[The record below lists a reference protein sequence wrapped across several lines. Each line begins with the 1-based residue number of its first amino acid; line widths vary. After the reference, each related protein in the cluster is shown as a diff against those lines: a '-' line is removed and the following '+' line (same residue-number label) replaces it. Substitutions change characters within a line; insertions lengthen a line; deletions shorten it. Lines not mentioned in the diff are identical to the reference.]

1 MSSADSLSGINEAGV
16 WEITLTGGTYTSSA
30 RSATFASIESL
41 SGSGYNDTF
50 RFKDGASL
58 NGSVDGRGGT
68 DTLDF
73 SDYTTG
79 IVATLLNGFI
89 NVIHAGVTSIENIF
103 GGSGNDNLTG
113 DNGDNVLSGGAGDD
127 EIYGL
132 GGNDTLSSGSGHNI
146 LSGGDGDD
154 LIKSEPGSI
163 NVLYGGNGYDTA
175 YIYTG
180 SSYTVPLNDIENLT
194 VEPTPEPEHIIPTTG
209 GTTIAAPEK
218 AKARVLV
225 INVITGQLEALI
237 AKGYAAIILRLPEG
251 NQTYFSFINGEIA
264 SLAYFDTFELPDD
277 LPVDTSLLFG
287 IEVSLTQ
294 NNLPDEQAKEG
305 MIISFVVPQEFNPD
319 DLMIEFWNK
328 KSQTWVE
335 VPSWYEAFL
344 KVTTDDCVF
353 KGLDKNGNKDCLFTK
368 MNHTGSIGRIYAIA
382 STAGKY
388 ALVVK
393 GQKVDL
399 SSTTD
404 IASIRLSN
412 GATVQM
418 QSGKGTLVVLPEAV
432 WNVKPALAGDD
443 PISAFTVYTRQ
454 QDVISTDFGDQKT
467 TIRFPLKEN
476 VPAEQQKIVFWD
488 ATSQTWVDVQNVTVV
503 DGSLQAE
510 ITQGGTYMQV
520 KR

>member
-1 MSSADSLSGINEAGV
+1 
-16 WEITLTGGTYTSSA
+16 
-30 RSATFASIESL
+30 
-41 SGSGYNDTF
+41 
-50 RFKDGASL
+50 
-58 NGSVDGRGGT
+58 
-68 DTLDF
+68 
-73 SDYTTG
+73 
-79 IVATLLNGFI
+79 
-89 NVIHAGVTSIENIF
+89 
-103 GGSGNDNLTG
+103 
-113 DNGDNVLSGGAGDD
+113 
-127 EIYGL
+127 
-132 GGNDTLSSGSGHNI
+132 
-146 LSGGDGDD
+146 
-154 LIKSEPGSI
+154 
-163 NVLYGGNGYDTA
+163 
-175 YIYTG
+175 
-180 SSYTVPLNDIENLT
+180 
-194 VEPTPEPEHIIPTTG
+194 
-209 GTTIAAPEK
+209 
-218 AKARVLV
+218 
-225 INVITGQLEALI
+225 
-237 AKGYAAIILRLPEG
+237 
-251 NQTYFSFINGEIA
+251 
-264 SLAYFDTFELPDD
+264 
-277 LPVDTSLLFG
+277 
-287 IEVSLTQ
+287 
-294 NNLPDEQAKEG
+294 
-305 MIISFVVPQEFNPD
+305 
-319 DLMIEFWNK
+319 
-328 KSQTWVE
+328 
-335 VPSWYEAFL
+335 
-344 KVTTDDCVF
+344 
-353 KGLDKNGNKDCLFTK
+353 